1 MVDGVVAM
9 RGTLDYS
16 DLGHLVGLKSSLSG
30 NTVKN
35 TKHLSMTRSRDKFEE
50 NMAGTFILHFDTLSL
65 LRSAS

>member
-16 DLGHLVGLKSSLSG
+16 DLGHLVGLKSR

-50 NMAGTFILHFDTLSL
+50 NMAGTFILHFDILYL